1 MPLCLNAGHSRC
13 AHLSAAGREGQT
25 VLELLEGQ
33 TYRVH
38 RPTHAFARLTAS
50 NRSSVLQDILRSSRT
65 EIELT
70 NVAILRE
77 AEKLGLRVPYNRA
90 LLELVR
96 ALEATRLACVA

>member
-1 MPLCLNAGHSRC
+1 
-13 AHLSAAGREGQT
+13 
-25 VLELLEGQ
+25 
-33 TYRVH
+33 
-38 RPTHAFARLTAS
+38 
-50 NRSSVLQDILRSSRT
+50 VLQDILRSSRT